1 VSFVMWGL
9 TMHSSLKDRK
19 FIFPVELAE
28 CKATGQERAPSAIFI
43 RPSAFADPARP
54 LKGFFDF
61 QYEFNRR
68 MNATRARKSESY
80 ELIELYAILFPWLY
94 TLTRKFMP
102 RAVAEF
108 TGTVGLTMIK
118 DADMF
123 ITPLSDIQSDGF
135 FAIGNLLVD
144 TEDGGK
150 AGCASIRASKDKIP
164 LYLDAFANLR
174 DNLDRFFGGALPA
187 ADDDGNKNGDGK

>member
-1 VSFVMWGL
+1 M
-9 TMHSSLKDRK
+9 R
-19 FIFPVELAE
+19 
-28 CKATGQERAPSAIFI
+28 
-43 RPSAFADPARP
+43 
-54 LKGFFDF
+54 GFFNF

-80 ELIELYAILFPWLY
+80 ELIEIYAIVFPWLY

-150 AGCASIRASKDKIP
+150 AGCVSIRAAKEKIP
-164 LYLDAFANLR
+164 GYIDAFRCLHGNLREFFDNANLIEGER
-174 DNLDRFFGGALPA
+174 
-187 ADDDGNKNGDGK
+187 